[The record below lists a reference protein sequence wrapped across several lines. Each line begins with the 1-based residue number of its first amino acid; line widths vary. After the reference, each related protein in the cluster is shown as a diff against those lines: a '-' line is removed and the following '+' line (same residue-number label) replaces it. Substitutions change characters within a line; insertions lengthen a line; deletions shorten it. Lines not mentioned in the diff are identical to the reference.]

1 MSKKILLRAGL
12 LLSAVGVFYSGLMLM
27 RVVPG
32 TLSIRFWDGGPVA
45 ITTAAVLDI
54 ACGSV
59 LLYLVAQILLGHEVR
74 RHAGHALLVCI
85 LAMISDWIGGLYGLS
100 ALLGLVCS
108 YFILKE
114 PGWRTL

>member
-1 MSKKILLRAGL
+1 MAKQVLRRAGL
-12 LLSAVGVFYSGLMLM
+12 LVSGIGVFYSGLMFLG
-27 RVVPG
+27 VAPG
-32 TLSIRFWDGGPVA
+32 PLAIRFWDGGQGA

-59 LLYLVAQILLGHEVR
+59 IIYLAIQVLLRSEVR
-74 RHAGHALLVCI
+74 RHVRDALIVCAV
-85 LAMISDWIGGLYGLS
+85 AMFSDWIGGLYGLS

-108 YFILKE
+108 YFILRE